1 MKKYFKYV
9 ILIIPF
15 LIGCGDKLD
24 INQFSSNTK
33 NVNPTG
39 DTVYVQLSPSWEGF
53 NNPQA
58 ILVGKEPFIYVCDTD
73 NDRIVMLN
81 TAGTVLGA
89 KSIKHPIAIAQDY
102 RLNLIVCAQFD
113 TVIGGVTSTFSAVYK
128 IDLFAA
134 QHDLANAPL
143 TRILPRAADFNY
155 PLRKYTAVAAF
166 YDNSFYVARNGP
178 SNTSVYDPDNS
189 ILKFQP
195 KKYFNAGE
203 GDSLIGRV
211 PNLDPLSSGLISA
224 NGINSMTPFNKKNVD
239 FIATFSGETSFKAQ
253 WFHFFASAVEEKYV
267 SQFYPQT
274 GTPFAQPNKFGKPAG
289 SCIDQYGNIF
299 IADGDAA
306 RDSVYKFNQ
315 YGDEM
320 HSFGG
325 PEVFVKPSGVAF
337 LDKTLYVLDAGSNK
351 ILRFIL
357 STDIR

>member
-1 MKKYFKYV
+1 MKKYFKYL
-9 ILIIPF
+9 ILLIPF
-15 LIGCGDKLD
+15 FFGCGDKLD
-24 INQFSSNTK
+24 LNQFNSNTQ
-33 NVNPTG
+33 NVNTAG

-58 ILVGKEPFIYVCDTD
+58 IIIGTEPFVYVCDTD
-73 NDRIVMLN
+73 NNRIVMLN
-81 TAGTVLGA
+81 TAGTVLGT
-89 KSIKHPIAIAQDY
+89 KTIQKPIAITQDY
-102 RLNLIVCAQFD
+102 RLNLIVCSEFD
-113 TVIGGVTSTFSAVYK
+113 TLGTTFSAVYK

-134 QHDLANAPL
+134 QHDIQNAPV
-143 TRILPRAADFNY
+143 TRILPRSADFNY

-178 SNTSVYDPDNS
+178 NNTSVYDPDNS

-211 PNLDPLSSGLISA
+211 PNIDPLSSGLISA
-224 NGINSMTPFNKKNVD
+224 NGINCITPFTKKNFD
-239 FIATFSGETSFKAQ
+239 FIATFSGETSFKTQ
-253 WFHFFASAVEEKYV
+253 WFHFFVSAVDERYL
-267 SQFYPQT
+267 SQFSPYE
-274 GTPFAQPNKFGKPAG
+274 GTHFAQPNKFGQPTG
-289 SCIDQYGNIF
+289 SCVDQFGNIF
-299 IADGDAA
+299 VADGSPT

-315 YGDEM
+315 YGEEM

-325 PEVFVKPSGVAF
+325 PNVFTRPAGVAF

-351 ILRFIL
+351 VLRFIL

>member
-1 MKKYFKYV
+1 MKQFIKYFLLSLPLLV
-9 ILIIPF
+9 
-15 LIGCGDKLD
+15 GCGDKLD
-24 INQFSSNTK
+24 LTQFNANTK
-33 NVNPTG
+33 NVNTGG

-73 NDRIVMLN
+73 NNRIVMMN
-81 TAGTVLGA
+81 TAGTVLGT
-89 KSIKHPIAIAQDY
+89 KSIQHPTAITQDY
-102 RLNLIVCAQFD
+102 RLNLIVCAEFD
-113 TVIGGVTSTFSAVYK
+113 TLSNTYSAVYK

-134 QHDLANAPL
+134 QHDLAAAPV
-143 TRILPRAADFNY
+143 TRILPRRDSEFKVR
-155 PLRKYTAVAAF
+155 LKYTAVAAF
-166 YDNSFYVARNGP
+166 YDNSFYVARNGTE
-178 SNTSVYDPDNS
+178 NTSVYDPDNS
-189 ILKFQP
+189 ILKFEP
-195 KKYFNAGE
+195 KKHFNAGE

-224 NGINSMTPFNKKNVD
+224 NGINCMTPFNKKNVD

-267 SQFYPQT
+267 SQFYPQF
-274 GTPFAQPNKFGKPAG
+274 GTPFAQPNKFSKPSG

-306 RDSVYKFNQ
+306 KDSVYKFNQ

-325 PEVFVKPSGVAF
+325 PAVFKKPSGVAF

-351 ILRFIL
+351 VLRFIL

>member
-1 MKKYFKYV
+1 MKKYFKYL
-9 ILIIPF
+9 ILTIPF
-15 LIGCGDKLD
+15 FFGCGDKL
-24 INQFSSNTK
+24 NLNEFNSNK
-33 NVNPTG
+33 KDVNTTG

-73 NDRIVMLN
+73 NNRIVMLN
-81 TAGTVLGA
+81 TAGVVLGS
-89 KSIKHPIAIAQDY
+89 KTLPHPRSIAQDY
-102 RLNLIVCAQFD
+102 RLNLIVCSEFD
-113 TVIGGVTSTFSAVYK
+113 TLGTTYSAVYK

-134 QHDLANAPL
+134 QHDLANAPV

-166 YDNSFYVARNGP
+166 YDNSYYVARSGP

-195 KKYFNAGE
+195 KKYFNVGE

-224 NGINSMTPFNKKNVD
+224 NGINCMTPFNKKNVD
-239 FIATFSGETSFKAQ
+239 FIATFSGETSFKTQ
-253 WFHFFASAVEEKYV
+253 WFHFFVSSVEEKYV
-267 SQFYPQT
+267 SQFSPYD
-274 GTPFAQPNKFGKPAG
+274 GTPYAQPNKFGQPTG
-289 SCIDQYGNIF
+289 CCLDQYGNIYV
-299 IADGDAA
+299 ADGNSAK
-306 RDSVYKFNQ
+306 DSVYKFNQ
-315 YGDEM
+315 YGEEM

-325 PEVFVKPSGVAF
+325 PSVFTKPSGVAF

-351 ILRFIL
+351 IVRFIL

>member
-1 MKKYFKYV
+1 MKKYFKYL

-15 LIGCGDKLD
+15 FFGCGDKLD

-33 NVNPTG
+33 NINPTG

-58 ILVGKEPFIYVCDTD
+58 ILIGKEPFIYVCDTD

-81 TAGTVLGA
+81 TAGTVLGS

-102 RLNLIVCAQFD
+102 RLNLIVCAEFD
-113 TVIGGVTSTFSAVYK
+113 TVISGVTSFFSAVYK

-134 QHDLANAPL
+134 QHDLANAPV
-143 TRILPRAADFNY
+143 TRILPHRDSEFQERY
-155 PLRKYTAVAAF
+155 KYTAVAAF
-166 YDNSFYVARNGP
+166 YDNSFYIARNGTQ
-178 SNTSVYDPDNS
+178 NTSVYDPDNS
-189 ILKFQP
+189 ILKFEP
-195 KKYFNAGE
+195 KKDFNAGE

-253 WFHFFASAVEEKYV
+253 WFRFFASAVEEKYV
-267 SQFYPQT
+267 SQFSPT
-274 GTPFAQPNKFGKPAG
+274 DGTPFAQPNKFGKPAG

-299 IADGDAA
+299 VADGDPAK
-306 RDSVYKFNQ
+306 DSVYKFNQ

-325 PEVFVKPSGVAF
+325 SNVFVRPSGVAF
-337 LDKTLYVLDAGSNK
+337 LDKTLYVIDAGSNK
-351 ILRFIL
+351 VVRFIL

>member
-1 MKKYFKYV
+1 MKKYFRYLV
-9 ILIIPF
+9 LIIPF
-15 LIGCGDKLD
+15 YFGCGDKL
-24 INQFSSNTK
+24 NLNEFNSNK
-33 NVNPTG
+33 KDVNTTG

-73 NDRIVMLN
+73 NNRIVMLN
-81 TAGTVLGA
+81 TAGVVLGS
-89 KSIKHPIAIAQDY
+89 KTLPHPRSIAQDY
-102 RLNLIVCAQFD
+102 RLNLIVCSEFD
-113 TVIGGVTSTFSAVYK
+113 TLGTTYSAVYK

-134 QHDLANAPL
+134 QHDLANAPV

-166 YDNSFYVARNGP
+166 YDNSYYVARTGP

-211 PNLDPLSSGLISA
+211 PNIDPLSSGLISA
-224 NGINSMTPFNKKNVD
+224 NGINCMTPFNKKSVD
-239 FIATFSGETSFKAQ
+239 FIATFSGETSFKSQ
-253 WFHFFASAVEEKYV
+253 WFHFFVSSVEEKYV
-267 SQFYPQT
+267 SQFSPYD
-274 GTPFAQPNKFGKPAG
+274 GTPYAQPNKFGQPTG
-289 SCIDQYGNIF
+289 CCLDQYGNIF
-299 IADGDAA
+299 VADGSSAK
-306 RDSVYKFNQ
+306 DSVYKFNQ
-315 YGDEM
+315 YGEEM

-325 PEVFVKPSGVAF
+325 PSVFTKPSGVAF

-351 ILRFIL
+351 IVRFIL

>member
-1 MKKYFKYV
+1 MKKYFKYLV
-9 ILIIPF
+9 LIIPF
-15 LIGCGDKLD
+15 FFGCGDKL
-24 INQFSSNTK
+24 NLNEFNSNTK
-33 NVNPTG
+33 DVNTTG

-73 NDRIVMLN
+73 NNRIVMLN
-81 TAGTVLGA
+81 TAGVVLGS
-89 KSIKHPIAIAQDY
+89 KTLPQPRSIAQDY
-102 RLNLIVCAQFD
+102 RLNLIVCSEFD
-113 TVIGGVTSTFSAVYK
+113 TLGTTYSAVYK

-134 QHDLANAPL
+134 QHDLANAPV

-166 YDNSFYVARNGP
+166 YDNSYYVARSGP

-224 NGINSMTPFNKKNVD
+224 NGINCMTPFNKKNVD
-239 FIATFSGETSFKAQ
+239 FIATFSGETSFKSQ
-253 WFHFFASAVEEKYV
+253 WFHFFVSSVEEKYV
-267 SQFYPQT
+267 SQFSPYD
-274 GTPFAQPNKFGKPAG
+274 GTPYAQPNKFGQPTG
-289 SCIDQYGNIF
+289 CCLDQYGNIYV
-299 IADGDAA
+299 ADGSTAK
-306 RDSVYKFNQ
+306 DSVYKFNQ
-315 YGDEM
+315 YGEEM

-325 PEVFVKPSGVAF
+325 PNVFTRPSGVAF

-351 ILRFIL
+351 VVRFIL